1 MDAIKLLGGLL
12 GNRSQR
18 GGGLGQQVL
27 EHVLSEVQRK
37 QEEEAYRQQQQTA
50 AAQQAHA
57 RQQQYSQRGR
67 NLNHVLRDAQQ
78 RYQHHVTPR
87 RAAHV
92 PARPHHQHHGYD
104 DSELN
109 RRSAVL
115 IRAMINAAKSDG
127 GIDQAEQQ
135 AIVSKLGN
143 ISREEAQFLNDE
155 FRRPLDVHDFAHSVP
170 TGMEEQVY
178 AVSLMAIR
186 LDTHAEARYLKELAE
201 CLRLDPRTRD
211 EIHEYYH
218 APCLN

>member
-27 EHVLSEVQRK
+27 QNVLSEVQRK

-50 AAQQAHA
+50 AAQQARGQHY
-57 RQQQYSQRGR
+57 QQRGR

-78 RYQHHVTPR
+78 RHQQHMLKKQVRHDR
-87 RAAHV
+87 G
-92 PARPHHQHHGYD
+92 HHQHHGYD
-104 DSELN
+104 DNELN

-135 AIVSKLGN
+135 AIVSKLGQ
-143 ISREEAQFLNDE
+143 ISRDEAQFLNDE

-211 EIHEYYH
+211 EIHDYYH
-218 APCLN
+218 APCLH